1 MRNTWKLST
10 PLVAVVAALVIVT
23 AGFASS
29 ARHSSSTALLR
40 VATTAGV
47 TTWDPI
53 KSFSTE
59 VLYMANIYEPLV
71 YANPPGSSK
80 PFRAGLATN
89 WGRSKDGKTWTFT
102 LRQGVKFHNG
112 EKLTAQAVKDSLDAA
127 RKRGGASFI
136 WAPVTSITTPND
148 YTVVF
153 NLSYSYPMTLVAASE
168 NGAWIVCEEAL
179 KAAAADPNYFES
191 GKECGTG
198 PYTLKSYES
207 GKQVVLAQ
215 NKDYWGGWKNSQF
228 KNVVFQI
235 TPEAIV
241 QQQALQSGQVDVA
254 GSVPVENIAK
264 LAKNPKFKVTRDAS
278 SLNYLGFFNT
288 KRPPLD
294 NVLVRRALAYAIP
307 YKDILTVGAGGFG
320 TQSRSAV
327 PKGIFP
333 YSPTTPQY
341 TQNLVKAKALLAQ
354 AGHKGGGFSLDL
366 TYAAENSAEG
376 RFAPLIKDAFKKIG
390 VTVNVKSLLFNQQ
403 WKLAKD
409 DPSKAQDIFLLL
421 YWPTYS
427 DAGSDNLWSLFHSS
441 KKPFFNLSYI
451 KSPLY
456 DKLVDDAGALLG
468 TDKKASQAMYEKAM
482 ISLQGAAAGFFLYDA
497 DAVFVANKSVKT
509 DGSLNVNY
517 PFVQFIY
524 AMQQA
529 G

>member
-1 MRNTWKLST
+1 MRSKWKLST
-10 PLVAVVAALVIVT
+10 PLAALAAALVIVT
-23 AGFASS
+23 AGWAST
-29 ARHSSSTALLR
+29 ARQDSSTALLR

-47 TTWDPI
+47 TTWDPV

-89 WGRSKDGKTWTFT
+89 WGRSKDGKTWTFR

-112 EKLTAQAVKDSLDAA
+112 ERLTAQAVKDSLDAA

-153 NLSYSYPMTLVAASE
+153 NLSYAYPMTLVAASE

-198 PYTLKSYES
+198 PYTLKSYQS
-207 GKQVVLAQ
+207 GKQVVLSQ
-215 NKDYWGGWKNSQF
+215 YGDYWGGWKDNQF

-241 QQQALQSGQVDVA
+241 QQQALQSGQVDIA

-307 YKDILTVGAGGFG
+307 YKDILTVGAGGYG

-333 YSPTTPQY
+333 YSSATPKY
-341 TQNLVKAKALLAQ
+341 TQNLAKAKALLAR

-366 TYAAENSAEG
+366 TYAAENAAEA

-390 VTVNVKSLLFNQQ
+390 VTVNVKSMLFNQQ

-409 DPSKAQDIFLLL
+409 DPTKAQDIFLLL

-451 KSPLY
+451 NSPLY
-456 DKLVDDAGALLG
+456 DKLVDGAGEQFG
-468 TDKKASQAMYEKAM
+468 TDKKAAQATYEKAM
-482 ISLQGAAAGFFLYDA
+482 TSLWGAAAGFFLYDA
-497 DAVFVANKSVKT
+497 DAVFVASKT
-509 DGSLNVNY
+509 VNTTGALNINY

>member
-1 MRNTWKLST
+1 MRNKWKLST

-89 WGRSKDGKTWTFT
+89 WGSSKDGKTWTFR

-112 EKLTAQAVKDSLDAA
+112 ERLTAQTVKDSLDAA

-136 WAPVTSITTPND
+136 WAPVSSITTPND

-153 NLSYSYPMTLVAASE
+153 NLSYSYPMTLVTASE
-168 NGAWIVCEEAL
+168 NGAWIVCGEAL

-198 PYTLKSYES
+198 PYTLKSYQS

-215 NKDYWGGWKNSQF
+215 NTDYWGGWKNSQF

-307 YKDILTVGAGGFG
+307 YKDILTVGAGGYG

-451 KSPLY
+451 NSPLY
-456 DKLVDDAGALLG
+456 DKLVDGAGELLG

-482 ISLQGAAAGFFLYDA
+482 ISLWGAAAGFYLYDA
-497 DAVFVANKSVKT
+497 DAVFVASKSVNT
-509 DGSLNVNY
+509 TGALNINY

>member
-1 MRNTWKLST
+1 MRSTWKLST
-10 PLVAVVAALVIVT
+10 PIAVVAAALVLVT
-23 AGFASS
+23 AGWAST
-29 ARHSSSTALLR
+29 ARQSSSTALLR
-40 VATTAGV
+40 IATTAGV

-71 YANPPGSSK
+71 YANPAGLAK
-80 PFRAGLATN
+80 PFRPGLATN

-112 EKLTAQAVKDSLDAA
+112 ERLTAQAVKDSIDAA
-127 RKRGGASFI
+127 AKRGGASFI
-136 WAPVTSITTPND
+136 WSPVDSISAPND

-153 NLSYSYPMTLVAASE
+153 NLSYAAPMTLIAASE

-191 GKECGTG
+191 GRECGTG

-207 GKQVVLAQ
+207 GRQVVLSQYA
-215 NKDYWGGWKNSQF
+215 DYWGGWTSKQF

-241 QQQALQSGQVDVA
+241 QQQALQSGQVDIA
-254 GSVPVENIAK
+254 GSVPVENVAK
-264 LAKNPKFKVTRDAS
+264 LAKDPKFAVTRDAS

-288 KRPPLD
+288 TRPPLD
-294 NVLVRRALAYAIP
+294 NLLVRRALAYAIP
-307 YKDILTVGAGGFG
+307 YKDIITVGAGGYA
-320 TQSRSAV
+320 TQARSAV
-327 PKGIFP
+327 PKGVFP
-333 YSPTTPQY
+333 YSPNTPQY
-341 TQNLVKAKALLAQ
+341 TTNLAKAKALLAR

-376 RFAPLIKDAFKKIG
+376 RFVPLIKDAFKKIG
-390 VTVNVKSLLFNQQ
+390 VTVNIKALLFNQQ
-403 WKLAKD
+403 WKLAKG
-409 DPSKAQDIFLLL
+409 DPTQAQDIFLLL

-451 KSPLY
+451 KSKIY
-456 DKLVDDAGALLG
+456 DKLVDGAGELTA
-468 TDKKASQAMYEKAM
+468 TDRKAAQAMYETAM
-482 ISLQGAAAGFFLYDA
+482 VSLHGAAAGFFLYDA
-497 DAVFVANKSVKT
+497 DAVFVSSRTVKT
-509 DGSLNVNY
+509 AGALNINY

-524 AMQQA
+524 PMQQA

>member
-1 MRNTWKLST
+1 MRNKWKLST
-10 PLVAVVAALVIVT
+10 PLVAVAAALVIVT
-23 AGFASS
+23 AGWAST

-71 YANPPGSSK
+71 YANPPGASK
-80 PFRAGLATN
+80 AFRPGLATN
-89 WGRSKDGKTWTFT
+89 WGKSKDGKTWTFT

-136 WAPVTSITTPND
+136 WAPVDSISAPND

-153 NLSYSYPMTLVAASE
+153 NLSYAYPMTLVAASE

-179 KAAAADPNYFES
+179 KAAAADTNYFES

-215 NKDYWGGWKNSQF
+215 NKDYWGGWKSNQF

-235 TPEAIV
+235 TPEAIT
-241 QQQALQSGQVDVA
+241 QQQAIQSGQVDVA
-254 GSVPVENIAK
+254 LSVPIENVAK
-264 LAKNPKFKVTRDAS
+264 LGKNPKLKVTRDAS
-278 SLNYLGFFNT
+278 SLSYMGFYNT
-288 KRPPLD
+288 LRPPLD
-294 NVLVRRALAYAIP
+294 NVLVRRALNYAMP
-307 YKDILTVGAGGFG
+307 YKDILAVGAGGYA

-327 PKGIFP
+327 PKGVFP
-333 YSPTTPQY
+333 YSPNTPQY
-341 TQNLVKAKALLAQ
+341 TQNLAKAKTLLAK
-354 AGHKGGGFSLDL
+354 AGHKGGGFSLNL

-390 VTVNVKSLLFNQQ
+390 VTVNIKSILFSQQ
-403 WKLAKD
+403 WKAAKS
-409 DPSKAQDIFLLL
+409 DPANAQDMFLLL

-427 DAGSDNLWSLFHSS
+427 DAGSDNLWSMFHSS

>member
-1 MRNTWKLST
+1 MRSRWKLST
-10 PLVAVVAALVIVT
+10 PLVAIAVALVIVT
-23 AGFASS
+23 VGSAST
-29 ARHSSSTALLR
+29 ARHNSSTALLR

-112 EKLTAQAVKDSLDAA
+112 ERLTAQAVKDSIDAA

-136 WAPVTSITTPND
+136 WAPVDSITTPND

-153 NLSYSYPMTLVAASE
+153 NLSYAYPITLVAASE

-215 NKDYWGGWKNSQF
+215 NKDYWGGWKSTQF

-235 TPEAIV
+235 TPEAIT
-241 QQQALQSGQVDVA
+241 QQQALQSGQVDIA
-254 GSVPVENIAK
+254 TSIPVENVAK
-264 LAKNPKFKVTRDAS
+264 LAKNPKFNVVRDAS
-278 SLNYLGFFNT
+278 SLSYMGFFNT
-288 KRPPLD
+288 LRPPLD
-294 NVLVRRALAYAIP
+294 NVLVRRALAYAMP
-307 YKDILTVGAGGFG
+307 YQDILTVGAGGYG

-327 PKGIFP
+327 PKGVFP

-341 TQNLVKAKALLAQ
+341 TQNLAKAKALLAQ
-354 AGHKGGGFSLDL
+354 AGHKGGGFSLNL

-376 RFAPLIKDAFKKIG
+376 RFAPLIKDAFKKVG
-390 VTVNVKSLLFNQQ
+390 VTVNIKSLLFNQQ
-403 WKLAKD
+403 WKAAKS
-409 DPSKAQDIFLLL
+409 DPANAQDMFLLL

-427 DAGSDNLWSLFHSS
+427 DAGSDNLWSMFHSS

-456 DKLVDDAGALLG
+456 DKLVDGAGELLG

-497 DAVFVANKSVKT
+497 DAIFVASKSVKT
-509 DGSLNVNY
+509 DGSLNINY

>member
-1 MRNTWKLST
+1 MRSRWKLST
-10 PLVAVVAALVIVT
+10 PLVAIAVALVIVT
-23 AGFASS
+23 VGSAST
-29 ARHSSSTALLR
+29 ARHNSSTALLR

-112 EKLTAQAVKDSLDAA
+112 ERLTAQAVKDSIDTAA
-127 RKRGGASFI
+127 KRGGASFI
-136 WAPVTSITTPND
+136 WSPLASVTTPND

-153 NLSYSYPMTLVAASE
+153 NLSYAAPMTLIAASE
-168 NGAWIVCEEAL
+168 NGAWIVCPEAL
-179 KAAAADPNYFES
+179 KAAAADPAYFES
-191 GKECGTG
+191 GKACGTG
-198 PYTLKSYES
+198 PYKLKSYSS
-207 GKQVVLAQ
+207 GKQVVLEQ
-215 NKDYWGGWKNSQF
+215 NKDYWGGWTDKQF
-228 KNVVFQI
+228 SNVVFQI

-241 QQQALQSGQVDVA
+241 QQQALQSGQVDIA
-254 GSVPVENIAK
+254 GTVPVENIAK
-264 LAKNPKFKVTRDAS
+264 LGKDSRFRVTRDAS

-288 KRPPLD
+288 TRPPLD

-307 YKDILTVGAGGFG
+307 YKDIVTVGAGGYG
-320 TQSRSAV
+320 SQSRSAV
-327 PKGIFP
+327 PKGVFP
-333 YSPTTPQY
+333 YSDSTPQF
-341 TQNLVKAKALLAQ
+341 TQNLTKAKALLAQ

-390 VTVNVKSLLFNQQ
+390 VTVNIKSLLFNQQ
-403 WKLAKD
+403 WTLAKA
-409 DPSKAQDIFLLL
+409 DPKAAQDIFLLL

-441 KKPFFNLSYI
+441 KKPFFNLSYM

-456 DKLVDDAGALLG
+456 DKLVDGAGELTA
-468 TDKKASQAMYEKAM
+468 TDKKGAQATYEKAM
-482 ISLQGAAAGFFLYDA
+482 VSLHGAAAGFYLYDA
-497 DAVFVANKSVKT
+497 DAVFVSSRSVKT
-509 DGSLNVNY
+509 DGALNINY

-524 AMQQA
+524 PMQQV

>member
-1 MRNTWKLST
+1 MRNKRKLTTS
-10 PLVAVVAALVIVT
+10 LVAVAVALVIVT
-23 AGFASS
+23 ASFASS
-29 ARHSSSTALLR
+29 ARSNSSTTLLR

-59 VLYMANIYEPLV
+59 VLYMANMYEPLV
-71 YANPPGSSK
+71 YANPPGAKSA
-80 PFRAGLATN
+80 FRPGLATN

-136 WAPVTSITTPND
+136 WAPVDSISTPND

-153 NLSYSYPMTLVAASE
+153 NLSYAYPMTLVAASE

-179 KAAAADPNYFES
+179 KAAAADSNYFES

-215 NKDYWGGWKNSQF
+215 NKDYWGGWKSNQF

-235 TPEAIV
+235 TPEAIT

-254 GSVPVENIAK
+254 TSIPVENVAK

-278 SLNYLGFFNT
+278 SLSYMGFYNT
-288 KRPPLD
+288 LRPPLD
-294 NVLVRRALAYAIP
+294 NVLVRRALNYAMP
-307 YKDILTVGAGGFG
+307 YKDILTVGAGGYG

-327 PKGIFP
+327 PKGVFP
-333 YSPTTPQY
+333 YSPNTPQY
-341 TQNLVKAKALLAQ
+341 TQNLVKARALLAQ
-354 AGHKGGGFSLDL
+354 AGHKGGGFSLNL
-366 TYAAENSAEG
+366 TYAAENAAEG

-390 VTVNVKSLLFNQQ
+390 VTVNIKSLLFNQQ
-403 WKLAKD
+403 WKAAKS
-409 DPSKAQDIFLLL
+409 DPANAQDMFLLL

-427 DAGSDNLWSLFHSS
+427 DAGSDNLWSMFHSS

-456 DKLVDDAGALLG
+456 DKLVDGAGELLG

-497 DAVFVANKSVKT
+497 DAIFVSSKSVKT
-509 DGSLNVNY
+509 DGSLNINY